1 MVQKVRLILPLL
13 LLAFFTSGAYA
24 QFEVGS
30 IVGAVTDPSGSRVP
44 GATVEARQ
52 NTTNVL
58 RSTTTSGTG
67 EYAFI
72 GLQPGVYS
80 VTVTQAGFGTQTV
93 TVNVAVSERV
103 EANVALHL
111 GSTTTTVNV
120 DASAASVAIETG
132 SSELGNVRSQD
143 QVQGLPLNSRNFT
156 QLVYL
161 APGVNNRGGS
171 SNSVNQGYTGGR
183 GTNGAVIDGNPPED
197 TVYLLDGIQS
207 MDNDADDLVLFPV
220 VDAIGEFKVQT
231 SAAPAAFG
239 GSPAIIN
246 VSFRAG
252 TDKYHGTL
260 YEFVRNNI
268 FDAKNYFD
276 SATKP
281 IPPFHMNQFGANL
294 SGPIV
299 IPHIYNGHGKLFFF
313 LDYEGKRQN
322 QAQTYTSTVPTAAF
336 IAGNFGALCTG
347 GFNVAGACLSGT
359 QLYQPGTAQTTKTI
373 LPFNQLTSIDP
384 TAAVLAALYPAPNQA
399 GITSN
404 YLFNGPVINDIDQ
417 GDIRVDYHS
426 DKTTIFGRF
435 SKEDPDTVSPGYLP
449 APAVGGGPSRPGQ
462 TQVPAWQA
470 VMGYSR
476 TLGLNK
482 FYEARLGYSRLTELM
497 IDTDTTLGAIAEKY
511 GIPNANAS
519 GAGLTNISI
528 SGGTVGLGDGA
539 GNITKVNN
547 NWEVDQAFTLIKGN
561 HELKFGVDYQSR
573 RFAFISP
580 QYPVGHFAFSG
591 AYTGNGFA
599 DFLAGRP
606 ISSELDINQFM
617 SLLRFQTS
625 FYVQDNW
632 RVSSKLT
639 LNMGLRDDTVTP
651 WTERSNRLAGFSPLN
666 GGQLIPVGT
675 SPAFPSNH
683 VTDGRYTNFGPRFGF
698 AYSINSRTVLRG
710 GAGIFYAF
718 ENNTSNVNEATNA
731 PFHGS
736 FIATNSSTNYAAA
749 APISAGFS
757 AARPLLYPTANT
769 NFVYYPMSYK
779 NPSANEFNLNLQT
792 QFSSRDVL
800 SLAYVG
806 QTGVHVLVVN
816 NINLATPGPGTVA
829 NRRPYPNLADGIQN
843 NPTGNSSYNSL
854 QASYIFTASKSLH
867 FQAAYTY
874 SHSLDDTSGTGSNT
888 PFQNPYDLSSYY
900 GNSDFDLRH
909 SLVLSQTYDLPFG
922 RGQTYLGHSGEFV
935 DLLAGGWQINSI
947 DTFQTGS
954 PFTPTM
960 ATSNLNNGTGTQYPN
975 RIGSGHLA
983 NSSPT
988 EWFNIADFVKP
999 PAYTFGNSRRNI
1011 LFGPGTKQFDVS
1023 LFKSIHFNE
1032 SSTRYL
1038 QLRAEAFNV
1047 FNIPQFNN
1055 PNAQIGG
1062 STAGKITSAGQPVLF
1077 QRTSREIQLAAK
1089 LYF

>member
-1 MVQKVRLILPLL
+1 MVQKVRFILL
-13 LLAFFTSGAYA
+13 LLLVNFLTLGVHA

-30 IVGAVTDPSGSRVP
+30 IVGAVTDPSGSRVA
-44 GATVEARQ
+44 GATVEAHANATDVVRK
-52 NTTNVL
+52 
-58 RSTTTSGTG
+58 TTTSDTG
-67 EYAFI
+67 DYAFV
-72 GLQPGVYS
+72 GLQPGVYR
-80 VTVTQAGFGTQTV
+80 VTVTQSGFGSQTV
-93 TVNVAVSERV
+93 TVNVSVSERV
-103 EANVALHL
+103 EANVTLNVA
-111 GSTTTTVNV
+111 GATATVNV

-161 APGVNNRGGS
+161 APGVNNRGS
-171 SNSVNQGYTGGR
+171 SANSLSQGYTNGR
-183 GTNGAVIDGNPPED
+183 GTNGAVIGGNPPED

-246 VSFRAG
+246 VSFRSG
-252 TDKYHGTL
+252 TNQYHGTL
-260 YEFVRNNI
+260 YEFVRNNL

-299 IPHIYNGHGKLFFF
+299 IPHLYNGHNKLFFF
-313 LDYEGKRQN
+313 VDYEGKRQN

-347 GFNVAGACLSGT
+347 GFNAAGACLSGT
-359 QLYQPGTAQTTKTI
+359 QLYQPGTAATTKKF
-373 LPFNQLTSIDP
+373 LPFNQLTTIDP
-384 TAAVLAALYPAPNQA
+384 TSAKLATLYPAPNQA

-404 YLFNGPVINDIDQ
+404 YLFNGPVINNIHQ

-426 DKTTIFGRF
+426 DKSTIFGRF
-435 SKEDPDTVSPGYLP
+435 SKEDPFTITPGYLP
-449 APAVGGGPSRPGQ
+449 APAIGGGPSRPGQ
-462 TQVPAWQA
+462 TEVPAWQA
-470 VMGYSR
+470 VLGYSR
-476 TLGLNK
+476 TFGINK
-482 FYEARLGYSRLTELM
+482 FYEARLGYSRLTEL
-497 IDTDTTLGAIAEKY
+497 IVDSDSTLGDIAQQY

-519 GAGLTNISI
+519 GTGLTNISI
-528 SGGTVGLGDGA
+528 SGGTVGLGDGS
-539 GNITKVNN
+539 GNIDKVNN
-547 NWEVDQAFTLIKGN
+547 NWELDQAFTLIKGN

-573 RFAFISP
+573 RFAFLSP
-580 QYPVGHFAFSG
+580 TYPVGQFVFSG

-606 ISSELDINQFM
+606 ISSDLDINQFF

-625 FYVQDNW
+625 YYVQDNW
-632 RVSSKLT
+632 RVSSRLT

-675 SPAFPSNH
+675 SPFPGNH
-683 VTDGRYTNFGPRFGF
+683 ITNGRYTNFGPRFGF

-710 GAGIFYAF
+710 GVGIFYAF
-718 ENNTSNVNEATNA
+718 ENNTSNVNQATNA

-736 FIATNSSTNYAAA
+736 LVATNSSTNYAAA
-749 APISAGFS
+749 APISAGFP
-757 AARPLLYPTANT
+757 AGRPTLYPTANT
-769 NFVYYPMSYK
+769 NFVYYPRSYK
-779 NPSANEFNLNLQT
+779 NPTANEFNLNLQT

-800 SLAYVG
+800 SIAYVG

-829 NRRPYPNLADGIQN
+829 TRRPYPNLADGTQN
-843 NPTGNSSYNSL
+843 NPQGNSSYHSF
-854 QASYIFTASKSLH
+854 QASYIYTATKSLH
-867 FQAAYTY
+867 LQAAYTY
-874 SHSLDDTSGTGSNT
+874 SHSLDDTSGTGSVT
-888 PFQNPYDLSSYY
+888 GFQNPYVLSSYY

-922 RGQTYLGHSGEFV
+922 RGQSHLNSTGELM
-935 DLLAGGWQINSI
+935 DLLVGGWQINSI

-960 ATSNLNNGTGTQYPN
+960 ATSNLNNGTGVQYPN

-988 EWFNIADFVKP
+988 EWFNIADFAQP
-999 PAYTFGNSRRNI
+999 PAYTFGNSGRNI

-1032 SSTRYL
+1032 SGTRYL
-1038 QLRAEAFNV
+1038 QFRAEAFNV